1 MVHAM
6 ADPRHPFR
14 WVIFAAMAGVYFT
27 FGTMVASIP
36 PMVSTVRADLGIS
49 RTAMGLA
56 LGAWALIYVVSA
68 PLAGKIIDRIGL
80 RHSIGIGAFTVV
92 VSGLARAGAQG
103 LGTLWLAIAIFGV
116 GGPLVSASAPKL
128 IAVWFADP
136 SERRLAVG
144 LYTASP
150 ALGGMASLLLTN
162 SVLLPWLG
170 GWREVLVVYSI
181 ASVVTLG
188 IWVVVAAMAPP
199 APAPDRAP
207 SGSSDSEW
215 RALLQSPGVR
225 LALVLGIG
233 SFFVNH
239 GLASWLPDALET
251 ESGLSTTASSNWVAL
266 SAGIGIVATLMI
278 PKNATPERR
287 PKIIALIMAIMAVS
301 LVGIAYGSTVLAVIS
316 STSLGV
322 RSALVPL
329 VIVTLMEADRVTP
342 TNMGLAN
349 GLWFSFVEIGG
360 AGGPFAIGAISDT
373 SGGFTA
379 AMALLAGILAVMII
393 ISLMWT
399 GNGRRVSPT

>member
-1 MVHAM
+1 M

-14 WVIFAAMAGVYFT
+14 WVIFSAMAGIYFT

-36 PMVSTVRADLGIS
+36 PMVTTVRADLGIS
-49 RTAMGLA
+49 RTAMGIA

-80 RHSIGIGAFTVV
+80 RYSIGIGAATVV
-92 VSGLARAGAQG
+92 VSGFARAAAQG
-103 LGTLWLAIAIFGV
+103 LGSLWLAIAIFGV

-128 IAVWFADP
+128 IAVWFGDP
-136 SERRLAVG
+136 SERRIAVG

-170 GWREVLVVYSI
+170 DWRNVVIAYSLAAAVSLI
-181 ASVVTLG
+181 VW
-188 IWVVVAAMAPP
+188 IVVAAMAPP
-199 APAPDRAP
+199 TPAPDRAP
-207 SGSSDSEW
+207 SGSSRGEW
-215 RALLQSPGVR
+215 RELFQSPGVR
-225 LALVLGIG
+225 VAFVLGIG

-251 ESGLSTTASSNWVAL
+251 QSSLSATASSNWVAL
-266 SAGIGIVATLMI
+266 SAAVGIIATLTI
-278 PKNATPERR
+278 PRHATPERR
-287 PKIIALIMAIMAVS
+287 PQVMALMMAIMAVS
-301 LVGIAYGSTVLAVIS
+301 LVGIAYGPTAIAVIS
-316 STSLGV
+316 STSLGI

-329 VIVTLMEADRVTP
+329 VIVILMEADRVNP
-342 TNMGLAN
+342 TNMGLVN

-360 AGGPFAIGAISDT
+360 AGGPMAIGVISDT
-373 SGGFTA
+373 SGGFAA
-379 AMALLAGILAVMII
+379 AMALLAGILVIMIA

-399 GNGRRVSPT
+399 GSRRRVPAT